1 MQDRPNKN
9 KRTALILACLPWGI
23 FTYLYTYK
31 KDRAR
36 FFKNLRSVILWTA
49 LTLLALILPDIDS
62 IQQWLTERNL
72 ETEITQLVLLI
83 CLAGLTILIMLEGW
97 LHALRKTLKRSN
109 SWYRQYPNS
118 DAKKP

>member
-1 MQDRPNKN
+1 MQGRPNKN

-23 FTYLYTYK
+23 FTYLYTYQ

-36 FFKNLRSVILWTA
+36 FFKNLRSVILWSA

-83 CLAGLTILIMLEGW
+83 CLAGLIMLIMLEGW

-109 SWYRQYPNS
+109 AWYRRYP
-118 DAKKP
+118 DGDTKKP